1 MTMNSSQM
9 CCLYL
14 LSDFLNSYHLMDF
27 LRYSLY
33 FIAIFL
39 FIKKLKILLKRDK
52 ILMFLLA
59 PFLIFLIDSFFNFPH
74 DRPVILIL
82 TQIFISIFFLKSDK
96 VKFFKSYT
104 LKKPIIIIIFLLCI
118 PSSYLAYLTYRS
130 YVYQNHL
137 VVGMIQDS
145 YFCEDEVY
153 NINLIS
159 IDKTLNTNGYL

>member
-1 MTMNSSQM
+1 
-9 CCLYL
+9 
-14 LSDFLNSYHLMDF
+14 
-27 LRYSLY
+27 
-33 FIAIFL
+33 
-39 FIKKLKILLKRDK
+39 
-52 ILMFLLA
+52 MFLLA

-145 YFCEDEVY
+145 YYLTEDEVY
-153 NINLIS
+153 NINSKFPSIGATTIPMIS
-159 IDKTLNTNGYL
+159 ITNYLFNKGILTDSMFKMVELGPPKSVFIFR